1 MTTLAI
7 IGVGKMGEAIL
18 SGVLRSGWPAADVL
32 AIESRSDRADELAAQ
47 YGVTAASD
55 IAAAVHCDAVLI
67 VVKPADAAAV
77 VAVVA
82 AALPDGDSD
91 GDGDG
96 NRSPAARPLIIS
108 AAAGVPCSVYESRL
122 PAGHPVVRVMPNTPA
137 MVGEG
142 MSAISAGA
150 GAGPQHVALAR
161 VIFEAVGQ
169 VVEVPEAQLDAV
181 TALSGSGPA
190 YLFLLAEAMV
200 DAGADLGLDRAIAAT
215 LIAQTVIGAGVML
228 RDSGDDAVTLRKAV
242 TSPNGTT
249 AAALDSFE
257 SAGLRSILA
266 AGARAARDRSVAM
279 GAETAR

>member
-7 IGVGKMGEAIL
+7 IGVGKMGEALL

-32 AIESRSDRADELAAQ
+32 AIEARSDRAAELAAR
-47 YGVTAASD
+47 YGVAAASD
-55 IAAAVHCDAVLI
+55 IAAAAHCDAVLI

-77 VAVVA
+77 VAAVA
-82 AALPDGDSD
+82 AALPEPGDQ
-91 GDGDG
+91 
-96 NRSPAARPLIIS
+96 RPAARPLIIS
-108 AAAGVPCSVYESRL
+108 AAAGVSCATYERRL
-122 PAGHPVVRVMPNTPA
+122 PPGHPVVRVMPNTPA
-137 MVGEG
+137 MVGAG

-150 GAGPQHVALAR
+150 SAAQQDLALAR
-161 VIFEAVGQ
+161 VIFEAVGR

-200 DAGADLGLDRAIAAT
+200 DAGEQLGLDRTTAAT
-215 LIAQTVIGAGVML
+215 LIAQTVVGAGVML
-228 RDSGDDAVTLRKAV
+228 RDSGDDPATLRQAV

-257 SAGLRSILA
+257 RAGLRSILA
-266 AGARAARDRSVAM
+266 AGARAARDRSISM
-279 GAETAR
+279 GAETAG